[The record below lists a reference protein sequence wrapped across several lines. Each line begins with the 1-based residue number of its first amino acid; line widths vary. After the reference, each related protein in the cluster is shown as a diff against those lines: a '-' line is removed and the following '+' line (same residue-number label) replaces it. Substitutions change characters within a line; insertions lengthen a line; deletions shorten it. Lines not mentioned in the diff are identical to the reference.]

1 MHSDALEIRD
11 LVLRIPGIDR
21 HDARRLG
28 EEVARHLADEL
39 PSWQLL
45 RPSSAI
51 AMRIEIAPGTPRDE
65 MARAIAMQILR
76 ALS

>member
-1 MHSDALEIRD
+1 MYRDTLEIRD
-11 LVLRIPGIDR
+11 LVLWIPGIDR

-39 PSWQLL
+39 PSWRLL
-45 RPSSAI
+45 SPSSAI
-51 AMRIEIAPGTPRDE
+51 DLRIKIAPGMPRE
-65 MARAIAMQILR
+65 AMARAIAMQILR